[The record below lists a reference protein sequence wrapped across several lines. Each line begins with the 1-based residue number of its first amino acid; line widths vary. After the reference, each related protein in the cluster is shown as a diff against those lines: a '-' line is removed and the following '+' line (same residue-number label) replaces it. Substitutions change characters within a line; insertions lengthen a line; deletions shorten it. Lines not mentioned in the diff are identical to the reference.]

1 MPDVIG
7 DHYMLLKVERRGGA
21 FSVVRKAID
30 ERDESFVAVKLLS
43 GGSDDLTRKVFN
55 NEAKTLQSL
64 AHPNIVR
71 CRAAGMDDTDTY
83 YLVLD
88 WVERNLDDVL
98 NASGP
103 WESWDRLATDI
114 ALPLVDALA
123 YTHLKQIEHRDIKPA
138 NVLISNKGVPL
149 LADFGIAK
157 IRGEEQTTSETVA
170 AWHSKPYAPPELNA
184 DIRYVRDVY
193 SVGVLLIQCM
203 SKETLKDLGGVERA
217 LAAIPVPPDV
227 RNLLASCIATQPDDR
242 PRNASDLL
250 GALKAIQQGA
260 KRRSRSPATLF
271 GCVSQKRPPGL
282 WEGATT
288 LATLQ
293 SVGLKST
300 SRGTSTHHSSAIRP
314 PANLSGAVSGLTV
327 IPGVSPLSVTRMAPR
342 S

>member
-7 DHYMLLKVERRGGA
+7 DHYVLLTVERRSGA

-30 ERDESFVAVKLLS
+30 DRDESFVAVKLLS
-43 GGSDDLTRKVFN
+43 GRSDDLTRKVFN
-55 NEAKTLQSL
+55 NEAKTLQNLS
-64 AHPNIVR
+64 HPNIVR

-98 NASGP
+98 KASGP
-103 WESWDRLATDI
+103 WESWDRLAVDV

-138 NVLISNKGVPL
+138 NVLVSDKGVPL

-203 SKETLKDLGGVERA
+203 TKKVLKNLAEVERA
-217 LAAIPVPPDV
+217 LEAIPVPPDV
-227 RNLLASCIATQPDDR
+227 RKLLASCIATQPDDR
-242 PRNASDLL
+242 PKNASDLL

-260 KRRSRSPATLF
+260 
-271 GCVSQKRPPGL
+271 VS
-282 WEGATT
+282 
-288 LATLQ
+288 
-293 SVGLKST
+293 
-300 SRGTSTHHSSAIRP
+300 
-314 PANLSGAVSGLTV
+314 
-327 IPGVSPLSVTRMAPR
+327 
-342 S
+342 